1 MKLSKLLK
9 FVVGALGIVAFIM
22 MFMDQLSIEIFGQ
35 KGTGKFDEILF
46 GTESSEGAIIGFIGY
61 LLLLVGGVLVL
72 FTAVSKSRFSN
83 FICIISGVAMLLG
96 SIFVFSIKGAYL
108 DANSMNAAKDYI
120 KLTFAPVLA
129 GVLGILG
136 CVGAAGAAVLDI
148 KSGK

>member
-22 MFMDQLSIEIFGQ
+22 MFMDQLSIEILGQ
-35 KGTGKFDEILF
+35 AKFDEVLF
-46 GTESSEGAIIGFIGY
+46 GTESTEGAIIGFVGY

-96 SIFVFSIKGAYL
+96 SIFVFSIKGAFI
-108 DANSMNAAKDYI
+108 DANSMSAAKDYI
-120 KLTFAPVLA
+120 KLTFAPILA

>member
-1 MKLSKLLK
+1 MIDKAGRRSL
-9 FVVGALGIVAFIM
+9 
-22 MFMDQLSIEIFGQ
+22 
-35 KGTGKFDEILF
+35 
-46 GTESSEGAIIGFIGY
+46 GTESTEGAIIGFIGY

-83 FICIISGVAMLLG
+83 FICIIAGVAMLLG

-136 CVGAAGAAVLDI
+136 CVGAAGAAVAGE
-148 KSGK
+148 SGDGRTAGDCIRTRTAGEIRHEKAPTPTG